1 MNSNNFYYLQFLD
14 DKRLRVEVD
23 KVSFQA
29 ILEKNSNFSRLFS
42 CEMCS
47 KGISEF
53 QTILSDDLPNKTLI
67 HTYGSFT
74 NKHI

>member
-29 ILEKNSNFSRLFS
+29 ILEKTVILVDYFPAKCVARGFQNFKQF
-42 CEMCS
+42 
-47 KGISEF
+47 
-53 QTILSDDLPNKTLI
+53 
-67 HTYGSFT
+67 
-74 NKHI
+74 